1 MRKFP
6 LGTELEGPEEKKDYI
21 RSFNAILRLFNILA
35 TFDKFEDKMIFSWE
49 DRQDYMARYIQ
60 AYEDITHGQLE
71 RENIIGDIVFE
82 AELVQQIEVNID
94 YILELIEKYNKSKK
108 DPELYS
114 AIERA
119 ISSSMPLRSKKALIM
134 QFIETINADPDASC
148 SWPEFVR
155 ARAEDDLAAIIADE
169 RLDADKAR
177 RYVRSTFERGEL
189 VTAGAVID
197 DFMPPMSRFHSNKR
211 ADTKARII
219 ARLGEFFGG
228 TTGTTAR

>member
-6 LGTELEGPEEKKDYI
+6 LDTELEGPEEKKDYI

-94 YILELIEKYNKSKK
+94 YILELTEKYNKSKK

-148 SWPEFVR
+148 S
-155 ARAEDDLAAIIADE
+155 
-169 RLDADKAR
+169 
-177 RYVRSTFERGEL
+177 
-189 VTAGAVID
+189 
-197 DFMPPMSRFHSNKR
+197 
-211 ADTKARII
+211 
-219 ARLGEFFGG
+219 
-228 TTGTTAR
+228 